1 MIKIIKHKSK
11 ISYILLF
18 TIVFLFFFNIHYE
31 NKAHADAFGML
42 LSPVGYNVAYAMA
55 PYVGAGLLAL
65 GAAYLTYKVYD
76 TLQVRSVINEWYQSL
91 TSSEKSTFDNKVLE
105 QESISSPSARKKV
118 TIDRD
123 FVISA
128 GGAKLFTKLVTKSL
142 GDLTFL
148 EMSRLQDLYINS
160 EWYGKTFEEVG
171 ASSDIS
177 SYKYRSLQVTN
188 IGTGQLRGSFQYV
201 FHNDIMTKRFY
212 ANFPR
217 YEVNQLTGNIGYTTS
232 AYSGYNIS
240 SNQAVEVNVP
250 NNSISSDEILD
261 ISFPETIAKSP
272 SITYYPDI
280 VVPDT
285 SISVDYGDTGVGIG
299 EIDWENGGSISY
311 IPPLVIGNGV
321 ISDLPLTD
329 TIPWETDNPFEDT
342 GTGGNTGV
350 IESIINAIKSLIGSI
365 VGLLTNIWDFLK
377 SLFVLPNDITLD
389 FSKFEGLDFFEKF
402 PFSLP
407 YDISQVFANPFN
419 FLYEPDPEIFHFEST
434 VYFMNTSYDLDININ
449 NIFDMSMVGLFS
461 RYFTAILYIFILL
474 VITRKFLF

>member
-1 MIKIIKHKSK
+1 MI
-11 ISYILLF
+11 
-18 TIVFLFFFNIHYE
+18 
-31 NKAHADAFGML
+31 
-42 LSPVGYNVAYAMA
+42 LSPVGYNVAYAMV
-55 PYVGAGLLAL
+55 PYVGAGLLAV
-65 GAAYLTYKVYD
+65 GAVYLTYKVYD
-76 TLQVRSVINEWYQSL
+76 TLQIRSVINEWYQSL
-91 TSSEKSTFDNKVLE
+91 TSTEKSTFDNKVLE
-105 QESISSPSARKKV
+105 QESSSTPNKV

-142 GDLTFL
+142 SDLTAS
-148 EMSRLQDLYINS
+148 EMSRLQELYINS

-188 IGTGQLRGSFQYV
+188 VGSAQLKGAFQYV
-201 FHNDIMTKRFY
+201 FHNEVMRGSFY
-212 ANFPR
+212 ITFPR

-232 AYSGYNIS
+232 SFCGYNLS
-240 SNQAVEVNVP
+240 SNHAFEVNVP

-261 ISFPETIAKSP
+261 ISFPETVAKSP

-311 IPPLVIGNGV
+311 IPPLVIGNEV

-329 TIPWETDNPFEDT
+329 TIPWETDNPFEDA
-342 GTGGNTGV
+342 GTGGDTGV

-365 VGLLTNIWDFLK
+365 VGLLTNIWDFLR
-377 SLFVLPNDITLD
+377 SLFVLPDDISLD
-389 FSKFEGLDFFEKF
+389 FSKFQGISFSNKF
-402 PFSLP
+402 PFSIP
-407 YDISQVFANPFN
+407 NDIKRFYGRIAINANNLGNPSDIYSWDGKVFWNNSNSDFDIKIFPNTFINPIDRLAQISRGFTVL
-419 FLYEPDPEIFHFEST
+419 LY
-434 VYFMNTSYDLDININ
+434 V
-449 NIFDMSMVGLFS
+449 
-461 RYFTAILYIFILL
+461 ILL
-474 VITRKFLF
+474 LVVTYKFIF